1 MLSLGVIVIGD
12 PCAKTDLHVVS
23 ASVQIC
29 LTLNNHL
36 LTQSGN
42 LATADST
49 LPILSVAVTIDTVDM
64 TVAMAMYSGNA
75 TPQCHQELVV
85 DGVVKQLK
93 VTCYDWFRSNKTC
106 LTGLENTGKTCLH
119 VPTLKINV
127 HNSIKGYT
135 DTAASNQYMLISASE
150 ICMAFNLREI
160 CIIYTVIHSWILK
173 DRHSEEIF
181 LPLPLSLSS
190 NEMIKIDHYGIDFNY
205 SVLDGTRTFSIIL
218 EQVSACLSSPDVNV
232 IPLLQSP
239 AVVAS
244 FTKVESIN
252 TIDHVTGHVT
262 DDDKAIEA
270 RIVLPMEGKTHIQVY
285 NSHVPYCL
293 QEKPHQFS

>member
-1 MLSLGVIVIGD
+1 M
-12 PCAKTDLHVVS
+12 
-23 ASVQIC
+23 
-29 LTLNNHL
+29 
-36 LTQSGN
+36 
-42 LATADST
+42 
-49 LPILSVAVTIDTVDM
+49 AVTIDTVDM

-85 DGVVKQLK
+85 YGDVKQLK

-106 LTGLENTGKTCLH
+106 LTGLENTGKTGLH
-119 VPTLKINV
+119 IPTLKINV
-127 HNSIKGYT
+127 HNSIRSYT
-135 DTAASNQYMLISASE
+135 DTAANNQYMLISASE
-150 ICMAFNLREI
+150 ICMAFSLREI
-160 CIIYTVIHSWILK
+160 CVIYTVIHSWILK

-190 NEMIKIDHYGIDFNY
+190 NEMIKIDHYGVNFDY
-205 SVLDGTRTFSIIL
+205 SVLDGARTFSVII

-239 AVVAS
+239 VVVVS

-262 DDDKAIEA
+262 DDDNDDKAIEVH
-270 RIVLPMEGKTHIQVY
+270 IVLPMESKTHIQVC
-285 NSHVPYCL
+285 NSHV
-293 QEKPHQFS
+293 